1 MEVTQVV
8 KMQPID
14 SRAQLPVK
22 GTAGAAGMDL
32 KASQMVVIN
41 PGQTG
46 MVDTGWNIEI
56 PKGHVGLVCSR
67 SGLAAKQGVFVLNAP
82 GIIDE
87 DYRGEIKVILH
98 NAGSQAFIVNVGDR
112 IGQLV
117 LMKLPEWEVMLTGE
131 LSESARGTNG
141 FGSTGR

>member
-1 MEVTQVV
+1 MEVAVL
-8 KMQPID
+8 KLQPID
-14 SRAQLPVK
+14 NRAQLPTK
-22 GTAGAAGMDL
+22 GTDGAAGMDL
-32 KASQMVVIN
+32 KAAQMVVIN

-67 SGLAAKQGVFVLNAP
+67 SGLAAKHGVFVLNAP
-82 GIIDE
+82 GIVDE

-98 NAGSQAFIVNVGDR
+98 NAGNTAFVVNVGDR

-117 LMKLPEWEVMLTGE
+117 LMKLPEFEVMLTGE
-131 LSESARGTNG
+131 LSETARGTNG

>member
-1 MEVTQVV
+1 MEVV

-22 GTAGAAGMDL
+22 GSEGAAGMDL

-82 GIIDE
+82 GIVDE

-98 NAGSQAFIVNVGDR
+98 NAGNTAFVVNVGDR

-131 LSESARGTNG
+131 LSASARGTNG
-141 FGSTGR
+141 FGSTGT